1 MSNAKNVITIKPR
14 TVFGGN
20 ASRRLR
26 DAGSIPA
33 IIYGKGVEPRAVM
46 VDVDE
51 WKVFHGHHSGH
62 AVVTL
67 REEGK
72 GETAALVREV
82 QYNYLKNYFVHIDF
96 QAIDLTAEIASTVAI
111 HPFGDCY
118 GAAHGG
124 ILEQELHELPVI
136 ARPADLP
143 EAIRADVSAL
153 DIGDALTVA
162 QLTLPAGVRTELDGE
177 TVVFHVVRPREE
189 VEEPAAAAEE
199 GAAAEP
205 EAINEKKTE
214 ARAAEK
220 EAK

>member
-1 MSNAKNVITIKPR
+1 MSNDNNVVMIKPR
-14 TVFGGN
+14 SEFGSN

-26 DAGSIPA
+26 GAGDIPA

-51 WKVFHGHHSGH
+51 WKVFHAHHSGH

-67 REEGK
+67 REESGA
-72 GETAALVREV
+72 ETAALVREV
-82 QYNYLKNYFVHIDF
+82 QYNYLKNYVVHIDF
-96 QAIDLTAEIASTVAI
+96 QAVDLAAEITSTVAV
-111 HPFGDCY
+111 HAFGDCY

-153 DIGDALTVA
+153 DIGDVLTVA
-162 QLTLPAGVRTELDGE
+162 NLVLPAGVRTELDGE

-189 VEEPAAAAEE
+189 EVAAEPEE
-199 GAAAEP
+199 GAAEP

-220 EAK
+220 ESK